1 MKNCHHFHM
10 LNSIE
15 LFVRGDNLLNSH
27 GNQHLEITY
36 HPCKS
41 WTSCHFML
49 SKVFTTFIFK
59 MTHNQVSIGLLY
71 STFPLT
77 AITFC
82 HVSLNPIAVPK
93 LFLQDL
99 KKRINTTFRKKLRK
113 IKMFVF
119 EIAKVKVQ

>member
-1 MKNCHHFHM
+1 MKNCHNFHM

-15 LFVRGDNLLNSH
+15 LLVRG
-27 GNQHLEITY
+27 ETY
-36 HPCKS
+36 LVTMATVLGHY
-41 WTSCHFML
+41 L
-49 SKVFTTFIFK
+49 STVQPWIFCCGMFTKVSTTIIIK

-77 AITFC
+77 IITFC
-82 HVSLNPIAVPK
+82 HVSPHPMAVPK

-99 KKRINTTFRKKLRK
+99 KKRTKTTFRKKLRK